1 MGAYGYPVIEDLLS
15 HQLSAAQESFLRK
28 SIQGITIAAILFV
41 SPFTIYHF
49 LVGDYLIALFACLM
63 LAVISYSV
71 WNTLNGRL
79 SYKLPFVLLTPAF
92 LIFSWVAIEDL
103 GVMGA
108 LWSFPAV
115 TMFYFI
121 FPERLARVAN
131 LVLLVVVLP
140 RAFMELD
147 TDIALRLV
155 ATLTGVSF
163 MCSIFIR
170 RLNSQHIELEETAS
184 IDPLTQLSN
193 RLNLN
198 NSLDRA
204 IEYSQSRGYPMS
216 ILFVDLDGF
225 RRINKALGYEKGDLV
240 LQNLGGLLVGLVY
253 SSDEIFRTGGEE
265 FLILLN
271 GSNPESAKQQA
282 EKIHTA
288 LDQAKLAEGVKMTA
302 SIGVATLKPGETV
315 YELLNRV
322 DANFHAAKEAGG
334 NCTQG

>member
-1 MGAYGYPVIEDLLS
+1 LYIWLFTLIEDLLS

-28 SIQGITIAAILFV
+28 SIRGITFAAILFV

-63 LAVISYSV
+63 LGVISYSA
-71 WNTLNGRL
+71 WNTLTGRL
-79 SYKLPFVLLTPAF
+79 SYKLPFVLLTPSF
-92 LIFSWVAIEDL
+92 LFFSWVAIEEL
-103 GVMGA
+103 GIMGA

-131 LVLLVVVLP
+131 LALLVVVLP

-155 ATLTGVSF
+155 ATLIGVSL

-170 RLNSQHIELEETAS
+170 RLNSQHIELEQTAS

-193 RLNLN
+193 RLNLHT
-198 NSLDRA
+198 SLDQA
-204 IEYSQSRGYPMS
+204 IEYSKTRGYPMS
-216 ILFVDLDGF
+216 VLFLDLDGF
-225 RRINKALGYEKGDLV
+225 RRINKTLGYEKGDQV
-240 LQNLGGLLVGLVY
+240 LQNFGALLVGIVY

-271 GSNPESAKQQA
+271 GSDSEAARQQA
-282 EKIHTA
+282 AKIHTA
-288 LDQAKLAEGVKMTA
+288 LAQAHLAEGIKMTA
-302 SIGVATLKPGETV
+302 SIGVATIKPGETV
-315 YELLNRV
+315 YELLNRA
-322 DANFHAAKEAGG
+322 DANF
-334 NCTQG
+334 